1 MLSIYK
7 FQNGI
12 HRQLNE
18 YEKALIYDGA
28 TIGYQKKLTTN
39 YARAFFGGNIK
50 DFTKATYLA
59 LANVMKLLRIGI
71 KAGNG
76 YRTEE
81 L

>member
-1 MLSIYK
+1 LSNNWLSKEINDKFMLEL
-7 FQNGI
+7 F
-12 HRQLNE
+12 L
-18 YEKALIYDGA
+18 
-28 TIGYQKKLTTN
+28 
-39 YARAFFGGNIK
+39 GGNNK

>member
-1 MLSIYK
+1 MSFRRRK
-7 FQNGI
+7 N
-12 HRQLNE
+12 
-18 YEKALIYDGA
+18 
-28 TIGYQKKLTTN
+28 
-39 YARAFFGGNIK
+39 K

-81 L
+81 EL